1 MAYTVEQYEKLK
13 SAIVAGVHSVGYGDK
28 TITYRSINEMK
39 EALRMM
45 EEELF
50 PERISRRRGVAC
62 FDRGY
67 FSNEGYHR

>member
-1 MAYTVEQYEKLK
+1 MEYTVEQYEKLK
-13 SAIVAGVHSVGYGDK
+13 SAIVAGVHSVSYGDK
-28 TITYRSINEMK
+28 TVTYRSLNEMK

-50 PERISRRRGVAC
+50 PERVSRRRGVVC

-67 FSNEGYHR
+67 FSNGSY